1 MRTTLVIFALFVIAL
16 PGNSQKQFLA
26 NQLQYDS
33 NAVVV
38 RSVNQ
43 ADSILENFQSRAD
56 SIHKLAQNDLAKL
69 EMLRSDAQKKLDSLS
84 KLRLPTNKITH
95 KLDSIE
101 TAWQTKINFY
111 KNKLESLKSDA
122 TTKLKVLQ
130 LPPELQK
137 PLTELQNSIQDYSLP
152 GVDVSF
158 TDRLKSLKL
167 PDAGN
172 LKLQSLSQRLELGD
186 EWKNYTGKLNEVN
199 KLSGQAGKYVND
211 AGKVVNGNLS
221 EVKSLDK
228 TLESKVSGMEGV
240 GQLAEGQQFISEAN
254 SMLGDS
260 SAMVNM
266 AKEQLLNA
274 AQDHFAGKEVI
285 LQEAMDKLTKL
296 KARLSEVQSMADLP
310 KRLPNPLKGK
320 PFIERLVP
328 GISFQIQTSGYF
340 LLDLNPM
347 LLYKISPRIWA
358 GAGWNQRI
366 PFEELSIKKEQRIYG
381 PRAAIEVNWTK
392 GIRFKFSPEL
402 MNTTIPA
409 YAAAV
414 QGITDPAYREWVP
427 GLFVG
432 MKKDFKVFKYLNGNS
447 EMLFNLIDP
456 HDSSPYN
463 ERFSIRFGFE
473 FGLKKKVKTADQ

>member
-26 NQLQYDS
+26 NQLQNDS
-33 NAVVV
+33 ISVVV
-38 RSVNQ
+38 SSVNQ

-56 SIHKLAQNDLAKL
+56 SIDKLAQNEFTKL

-84 KLRLPTNKITH
+84 KLQLPTNKITH

-101 TAWQTKINFY
+101 AAWQSKVEFY

-122 TTKLKVLQ
+122 TAKLKLLQ

-137 PLTELQNSIQDYSLP
+137 PLTELQNSIQHYSLP
-152 GVDVSF
+152 GLDISVS
-158 TDRLKSLKL
+158 DKLKTLKL
-167 PDAGN
+167 LDAN
-172 LKLQSLSQRLELGD
+172 DLKLQSLSQRLELGD

-199 KLSGQAGKYVND
+199 KLAGQAGKYANE

-228 TLESKVSGMEGV
+228 TLEGKVSGMEGV
-240 GQLAEGQQFISEAN
+240 GQLAEGQQFISDAN

-260 SAMVNM
+260 TAMLNM

-285 LQEAMDKLTKL
+285 LQEAMDKMAKL
-296 KARLSEVQSMADLP
+296 KTRLSEVQSMADLP

-328 GISFQIQTSGYF
+328 GISFQIQTSSYF

-347 LLYKISPRIWA
+347 LLYKISPRILA
-358 GAGWNQRI
+358 GVGWNERI

-381 PRAAIEVNWTK
+381 PRAAVEVNWTK
-392 GIRFKFSPEL
+392 GIRFKLSPEL

-409 YAAAV
+409 YAATV
-414 QGITDPAYREWVP
+414 RGITDPAYREWVP
-427 GLFVG
+427 GLFIG

-447 EMLFNLIDP
+447 EMLYNLVDP
-456 HDSSPYN
+456 HDSSPYAD
-463 ERFSIRFGFE
+463 RFSIRFGFE
-473 FGLKKKVKTADQ
+473 FSMKKRTKR